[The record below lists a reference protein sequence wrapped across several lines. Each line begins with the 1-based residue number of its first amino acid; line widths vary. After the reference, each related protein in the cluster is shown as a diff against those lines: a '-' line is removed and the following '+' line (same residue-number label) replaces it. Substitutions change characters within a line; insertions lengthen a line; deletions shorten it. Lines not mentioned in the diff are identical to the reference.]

1 MYKGK
6 FKLFYIVRRKD
17 YGTQKATGAVKNV
30 HDSNAQYRGIKVFGG
45 QSIHA
50 GGIIVRQ
57 AGAKYKLGANVY
69 EGNDFTIH
77 ASVDGVVT
85 FSKKK
90 VERFDGRKYLRTHVS
105 VTPNA

>member
-1 MYKGK
+1 MAHK
-6 FKLFYIVRRKD
+6 
-17 YGTQKATGAVKNV
+17 KATGAVKNV

-45 QSIHA
+45 QPIHA

-90 VERFDGRKYLRTHVS
+90 VERFDGRKKGRPGAGGKEGRTSCH
-105 VTPNA
+105 AGGAGI

>member
-1 MYKGK
+1 MAHK
-6 FKLFYIVRRKD
+6 
-17 YGTQKATGAVKNV
+17 KATGAVKNV

-77 ASVDGVVT
+77 AAVDGVVS

-105 VTPNA
+105 VVANAA